1 MHQCALY
8 NPKYGIMKLLSFSI
22 LVLSKYA
29 LKSSVKIPL
38 IINNKI
44 KLDIYDI
51 TLEPLIFC
59 EICH

>member
-1 MHQCALY
+1 
-8 NPKYGIMKLLSFSI
+8 MKLLSFPI

-51 TLEPLIFC
+51 TLEPHIYC
-59 EICH
+59 EICHWSK